1 MADSKKRTT
10 TRKNSGG
17 TKSSGRGRK
26 SQSKGAQNRQAEEQD
41 MGFMRAEVI
50 IICSF
55 AVAVLLFLSNFRLCG
70 AVGEVLRSF
79 QLGTFG
85 TVGFLLPLLI
95 FIGTCFHMSNR
106 GNMYAALKQIGR
118 ASCRERV

>member
-10 TRKNSGG
+10 TRKTTGG
-17 TKSSGRGRK
+17 ANTTGKGRK
-26 SQSKGAQNRQAEEQD
+26 GQSKGTQNRQMEEQD

-55 AVAVLLFLSNFRLCG
+55 AVALLLFLSNFRLCG

-85 TVGFLLPLLI
+85 AVGFLLPLMI
-95 FIGTCFHMSNR
+95 FIGT
-106 GNMYAALKQIGR
+106 
-118 ASCRERV
+118 